1 MSKQEF
7 KTQSK
12 RQRVPFEYHDEDGW
26 SSGRGDDCG
35 GAQVRENQL
44 AKKLAQ
50 RAKKA
55 KRQAMHDG
63 DTLRRRADT
72 DKVLE
77 GWDAYEKDQAARGTS
92 PPTSPDRSS
101 GSGNSPSPG
110 SLETKHGE
118 AATAATSHLAHVELM
133 SISNP
138 LNQPSNQHVGFAR
151 IAARANKWSTSHM
164 SNQAARRIALRP
176 NGLGFTSM
184 ELNIAAQKKQGG
196 RTRST
201 AGTPSRSRTA
211 RRSVIHL
218 NHHCATTVSCTVC
231 CTAH

>member
-1 MSKQEF
+1 MSKEEF

-26 SSGRGDDCG
+26 SSGRDDDCG

-77 GWDAYEKDQAARGTS
+77 DWDAYEKDQAARGTS
-92 PPTSPDRSS
+92 
-101 GSGNSPSPG
+101 
-110 SLETKHGE
+110 
-118 AATAATSHLAHVELM
+118 
-133 SISNP
+133 
-138 LNQPSNQHVGFAR
+138 
-151 IAARANKWSTSHM
+151 
-164 SNQAARRIALRP
+164 
-176 NGLGFTSM
+176 
-184 ELNIAAQKKQGG
+184 QG
-196 RTRST
+196 
-201 AGTPSRSRTA
+201 A
-211 RRSVIHL
+211 
-218 NHHCATTVSCTVC
+218 HCAASRREGPEEEEGQEEGQEEG
-231 CTAH
+231 ARH